1 MKKFLVVGN
10 PINHSLSP
18 KLHNYWIHQN
28 KLKAVYEKK
37 QVEEE
42 KIKEIIREI
51 KEEKISGIN
60 VTVPFKQSV
69 IPFLSF
75 LTPVAK
81 KTNSVNTVYKK
92 ENQIIGDN
100 TDVIGFKSAVKFI
113 NFDVKYK
120 KALVLGAGGVTP
132 SIILALEEMG
142 ASEITLSNRT
152 QEKAESLRK
161 NFNKLKLISWGKTV
175 EADIIINTTS
185 LGLNREDKIKIDY
198 NKIGS
203 NKLFYDLIYNPTQTK
218 FLSEAKKVNNQTENG
233 KIMFIYQAQQAFK
246 IWHNIEPKIDDNL
259 IKLLDND

>member
-42 KIKEIIREI
+42 KIKEIIGEI

-69 IPFLSF
+69 IPFLSV

>member
-69 IPFLSF
+69 IPFLSV

>member
-42 KIKEIIREI
+42 KIKEIIGEI

-120 KALVLGAGGVTP
+120 KALVLGAGGVAP